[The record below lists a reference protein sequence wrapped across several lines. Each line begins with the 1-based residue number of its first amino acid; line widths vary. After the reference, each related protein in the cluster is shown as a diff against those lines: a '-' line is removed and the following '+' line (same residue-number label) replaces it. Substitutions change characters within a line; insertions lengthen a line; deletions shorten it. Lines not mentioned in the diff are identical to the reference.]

1 MPGKKKEVY
10 VQVGSLLALDGA
22 KVVPHGAQE
31 NIQKSHMCSLIALPL
46 PNSR

>member
-1 MPGKKKEVY
+1 MPGEKKKVY

-22 KVVPHGAQE
+22 KVVPHGTQG
-31 NIQKSHMCSLIALPL
+31 NIQRGHICSLITLPL